1 MLHSSEWEKVS
12 FRDMELGK
20 ECVKMAFWEHLV
32 LLALCIFILILSS
45 ASVREVEASLLS
57 VCLVVKLYIEN
68 IM

>member
-1 MLHSSEWEKVS
+1 
-12 FRDMELGK
+12 MELGK